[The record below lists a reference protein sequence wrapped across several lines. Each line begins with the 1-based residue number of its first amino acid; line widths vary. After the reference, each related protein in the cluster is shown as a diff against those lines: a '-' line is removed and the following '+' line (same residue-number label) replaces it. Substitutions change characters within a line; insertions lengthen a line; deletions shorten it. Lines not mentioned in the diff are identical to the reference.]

1 MITREDPKP
10 SLREELLHTMV
21 SKWDNNDPEK
31 MSIIWQ
37 GKPHLRQVLLTELT
51 LASISYWIVD
61 VLLSVY
67 RARLGSP
74 IPVSLSVQVF
84 PLIVALGAAFSLRYL
99 RYEYVVTKRVIYVRK
114 GKKWTHYPLSRIRTI
129 KVKNIIKVSDFL
141 GTNLDIYL
149 ESSGLGERSSPG
161 LINLETH
168 ITFEYIEAPFQV
180 KEIIEPWVNHANPS

>member
-1 MITREDPKP
+1 
-10 SLREELLHTMV
+10 MV
-21 SKWDNNDPEK
+21 SKWDNNGPEK

-37 GKPHLRQVLLTELT
+37 GTPHLRQASLTELT
-51 LASISYWIVD
+51 FASTSYWIVD

-67 RARLGSP
+67 RARQGSP
-74 IPVSLSVQVF
+74 IPMSFSVQAF
-84 PLIVALGAAFSLRYL
+84 PLVVALGAAFSARYL
-99 RYEYVVTKRVIYVRK
+99 RYEYVVTKGVIYVRK

-149 ESSGLGERSSPG
+149 EPSGLGERSSPG
-161 LINLETH
+161 LINLKTH

-180 KEIIEPWVNHANPS
+180 KEIIETWANYANPS